1 MVVKGSTLYNKDR
14 FSKLF
19 KKYIRKRISLGHVYE
34 IAQKITDNRSKEF
47 AKRVI
52 YNEKPEFLPEQEV
65 KNRDKIIAE
74 KVLSMDKCSW
84 NTIPGAMSEIDDLRE
99 SEDEIDMLDLA
110 FGLTTT
116 SRLGC
121 QIEMSER
128 LDGLRV
134 AIPEDM

>member
-1 MVVKGSTLYNKDR
+1 MSD
-14 FSKLF
+14 FHAAEWE
-19 KKYIRKRISLGHVYE
+19 KKYE

-65 KNRDKIIAE
+65 KNRNKIIAE

-99 SEDEIDMLDLA
+99 SEDEIDMDRLEEIDTYIQELD
-110 FGLTTT
+110 TYH
-116 SRLGC
+116 R
-121 QIEMSER
+121 EK
-128 LDGLRV
+128 LDG
-134 AIPEDM
+134 